1 MIDIGTFGETLRS
14 ERERQGISLETVA
27 EATKIRKHYL
37 NALEQENF
45 EVLPPRVYA
54 TGFVGTYARYLKLD
68 QEAVIG
74 QFKSLAYSSNN
85 EPAPVL
91 APKRTKREFK
101 IPIKN
106 IIAAAMFLLIALWA
120 GNLVS
125 AYIAQRG
132 VAEPPKV
139 QEPAVNNPSGNNN
152 PAVEPNASE
161 NLVLVI
167 TDRQHCWLE
176 VNVDGIVQFTGFMD
190 PGESKSFDAAGYIS
204 VKAGNAG
211 GVDLTLNGQPLEP
224 LGNFGQVVQRQFDK
238 GSIAKEQER
247 P

>member
-1 MIDIGTFGETLRS
+1 MIDIGTFGEALRR

-68 QEAVIG
+68 PEAVVE
-74 QFKSLAYSSNN
+74 QFKSSAYSSKT

-91 APKRTKREFK
+91 APKPTKRELK

-106 IIAAAMFLLIALWA
+106 IIAAAMFLLIAIWA

-125 AYIAQRG
+125 AYIGQRG
-132 VAEPPKV
+132 VAEPPIV
-139 QEPAVNNPSGNNN
+139 QQPIVNNSPVEPAVPDKLVLTIAARQKCWLQVSVDGTVQFSGI
-152 PAVEPNASE
+152 VEAGDNKSFQASE
-161 NLVLVI
+161 SI
-167 TDRQHCWLE
+167 
-176 VNVDGIVQFTGFMD
+176 I
-190 PGESKSFDAAGYIS
+190 

-211 GVDLTLNGQPLEP
+211 GIDLSLNGKPLAP
-224 LGNFGQVVQRQFDK
+224 LGNVGQVVERQFDK
-238 GSIAKEQER
+238 GSIAKE
-247 P
+247 